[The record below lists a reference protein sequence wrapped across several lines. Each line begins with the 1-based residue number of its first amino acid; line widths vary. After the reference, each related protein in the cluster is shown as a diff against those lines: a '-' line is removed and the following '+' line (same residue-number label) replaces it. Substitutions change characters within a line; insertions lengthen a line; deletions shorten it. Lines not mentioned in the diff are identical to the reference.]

1 MKKSGFTL
9 SELIVALGVIAVI
22 SAFVIPAIMNV
33 MPDKNKIR
41 VLNYHTSI
49 ATTTEALLANKGL
62 YAPKMT
68 YKPETG
74 RYEQDCIGLACTQAG
89 VDVVVGYSGDS
100 KYGNL
105 LFKAL
110 DFDGSTHPDGS
121 VWTVTKSGE
130 NHLISINVDSKNSK
144 NCYYKK
150 NSCESPNIFRFKVN
164 PLGKV
169 EANDALTYAYLL
181 NPENMN
187 NRKED
192 LRVAKA
198 NAGKFK

>member
-1 MKKSGFTL
+1 
-9 SELIVALGVIAVI
+9 
-22 SAFVIPAIMNV
+22 
-33 MPDKNKIR
+33 
-41 VLNYHTSI
+41 
-49 ATTTEALLANKGL
+49 
-62 YAPKMT
+62 MT
-68 YKPETG
+68 YNAETG
-74 RYEQDCIGLACTQAG
+74 RYEQDCIGLACTQAC
-89 VDVVVGYSGDS
+89 VDVDNAYSGNS

-121 VWTVTKSGE
+121 VWTVTPDLKSSG
-130 NHLISINVDSKNSK
+130 NHLISIDVDSKNSK

-150 NSCESPNIFRFKVN
+150 NSCESPDVFRFKVN

>member
-33 MPDKNKIR
+33 MPDKYKVR

-62 YAPKMT
+62 YAPQMT
-68 YKPETG
+68 YNAETG
-74 RYEQDCIGLACTQAG
+74 RYKQTCSGLACTQAS
-89 VDVVVGYSGDS
+89 VDGGYSGNS

-130 NHLISINVDSKNSK
+130 NHLISIDVDSKNSK

-150 NSCESPNIFRFKVN
+150 NSCESPDTFRFKVN